1 MISHQGVGSSSC
13 WESEPRRRWRQAGVT
28 WPGCPQ
34 RSAMGY
40 PPLCSGAS
48 TSAAQRHQCARA
60 SLTRCHA
67 PSRQL
72 NQAGLCA
79 TIASDH
85 EPGIKQQ
92 KSILSQSRVSA
103 GLSFLG
109 RLRGGSFLPLPAS
122 GVSRRPLARGCLFP
136 GSAPSSCGPSSV
148 SLHLRGPS
156 CNEDTSPWVTVHPT
170 TSS

>member
-109 RLRGGSFLPLPAS
+109 RLRGGSFLPLHAS
-122 GVSRRPLARGCLFP
+122 GVSRHPLARGCLFP

-148 SLHLRGPS
+148 SLHL
-156 CNEDTSPWVTVHPT
+156 
-170 TSS
+170 